1 MGLAASQARYL
12 TLTARK
18 SDLEYQAQ
26 TISSRRLQLA
36 YKTAEIAREYAN
48 GMNNKCIMIARNIK
62 SSDGTFSPSW
72 EELNFSNLLE
82 NSMVLWGTDGYP
94 VKRPSTDVD
103 AQQPYIVE
111 RYFADGKTAA
121 GSSSGSAVFSTTP
134 LPETY
139 TENGEEKK
147 YVYKYIQNPK
157 YMENLAGGNDIQS
170 LLVSGVAHCVS
181 KDFALFLMKHL
192 NAEGNGYLYTDEN
205 GNQSV
210 KTYNEMQEIWSNENT
225 GALTDIDW
233 RSDITGRM
241 EQKYYTQDDEAAL
254 ARYEQETAAVQA
266 QDKMLELEIK
276 NIETQ
281 HKAVETELES
291 VQKVIQNNIEKTFKI
306 FS

>member
-48 GMNNKCIMIARNIK
+48 GMNNKCIMIARNVT
-62 SSDGTFSPSW
+62 SSNGTFTPVW
-72 EELNFSNLLE
+72 EELNYSNLLE

-94 VKRPSTDVD
+94 LKRPSTDVD

-111 RYFADGKTAA
+111 RYLADGKTPA
-121 GSSSGSAVFSTTP
+121 GTSSSSAVYSSTP
-134 LPETY
+134 LPESY
-139 TENGEEKK
+139 NDNGVEKN
-147 YVYKYIQNPK
+147 YVYKYVENPK
-157 YMENLAGGNDIQS
+157 YMENLSGGNDIQS
-170 LLVSGVAHCVS
+170 LLVSGVARCVS

-192 NAEGNGYLYTDEN
+192 NAEGNGYLYTDKQ
-205 GNQSV
+205 GNKSV
-210 KTYNEMQEIWSNENT
+210 KTYSEMQEIWSNNNAS
-225 GALTDIDW
+225 ALTDIDW

-241 EQKYYTQDDEAAL
+241 EQQYFTQDDEAAL
-254 ARYEQETAAVQA
+254 ARYEQQTAAVQA